1 MVMKCPMCGGERFF
15 MKDPD
20 DPYETY
26 PFEFIDGQLTFDPEV
41 ETDNPPKIR
50 DDTETFC
57 EKCVWHG
64 KLGED

>member
-1 MVMKCPMCGGERFF
+1 

-26 PFEFIDGQLTFDPEV
+26 PFEFKDGRLIFDAEV
-41 ETDNPPKIR
+41 ETDDPPAIQ

-57 EKCVWHG
+57 EKCAWHG
-64 KLGED
+64 KLGKI